1 MTYLNEL
8 LQEVG
13 ISKVKLAKYLGVS
26 RQMIYNYLELE
37 SINKWPKEKRIL
49 LFKLFDIEDGNEE
62 TLQKIKVNTEYLEQ
76 IESRLYQNIKDDNII
91 TDQYFDLKGLS
102 KDEKNLLNDIIFL
115 IKEKFTE
122 EKRGDETYYT
132 FLYLYHLLQSM
143 DNVPEIKYML
153 GYFSK
158 KNGFTD
164 PLEYKLDET
173 KQFILE
179 SIIFTAFTLYNNG
192 GATKSKLVD
201 SHNRFVQEI
210 NTKKEETL
218 SRTQQ
223 LNSLKLQALKELGY
237 TDITKDNAT
246 EVFTKIAEIQSRKA

>member
-37 SINKWPKEKRIL
+37 NLNKWPKEKKIL

-62 TLQKIKVNTEYLEQ
+62 TLKKIKVNAEYLEK
-76 IESRLYQNIKDDNII
+76 IESRLYSNIKEDS
-91 TDQYFDLKGLS
+91 TEQYFDTKGLT
-102 KDEKNLLNDIIFL
+102 KEEKQLLNDIIF
-115 IKEKFTE
+115 IVREKFTD
-122 EKRGDETYYT
+122 EKKSKDSYYT
-132 FLYLYHLLQSM
+132 FLYLYHALQSM
-143 DNVPEIKYML
+143 DNVPEIKYIL
-153 GYFSK
+153 AYFSK

-164 PLEYKLDET
+164 PNEFKLDET

-179 SIIFTAFTLYNNG
+179 SIIFTAFNLYNDG
-192 GATKSKLVD
+192 GATKSKLVE

-210 NTKKEETL
+210 NAEKEEAL

-223 LNSLKLQALKELGY
+223 LNSLKVQALKELGY

-246 EVFTKIAEIQSRKA
+246 EVFTKIAEIQSRRP

>member
-37 SINKWPKEKRIL
+37 NLNKWPKEKKVM
-49 LFKLFDIEDGNEE
+49 LFKLFDIEDGDED
-62 TLQKIKVNTEYLEQ
+62 TLKKIKVNAEYLEQ
-76 IESRLYQNIKDDNII
+76 VETRLYQNIKDEN
-91 TDQYFDLKGLS
+91 TVNEQFFDLKELS
-102 KDEKNLLNDIIFL
+102 KDEKGLLNDLVFI

-132 FLYLYHLLQSM
+132 FLYLYHVLQSM
-143 DNVPEIKYML
+143 ENIPEIKYL
-153 GYFSK
+153 FAYLSK
-158 KNGFTD
+158 KTGFTN
-164 PLEYKLDET
+164 PMEFKFDEN

-192 GATKSKLVD
+192 GATKSKLVE

-210 NTKKEETL
+210 NAEKEETL

-223 LNSLKLQALKELGY
+223 LNTLKIQALKELGY
-237 TDITKDNAT
+237 TDITGDNAS
-246 EVFTKIAEIQSRKA
+246 EVFNKIAEIQSRKA